1 MHLPLMK
8 YIVFKALV
16 FREKT
21 KVTLQPK
28 RQVGPHQVLPDN
40 VVVPTE
46 AVRSRVLFDNT
57 TVTVKTMEYIIR
69 PLSIL
74 EM

>member
-16 FREKT
+16 LREKT

-28 RQVGPHQVLPDN
+28 RQVGPHQVFPDN

-57 TVTVKTMEYIIR
+57 TVTVTTMECIIR